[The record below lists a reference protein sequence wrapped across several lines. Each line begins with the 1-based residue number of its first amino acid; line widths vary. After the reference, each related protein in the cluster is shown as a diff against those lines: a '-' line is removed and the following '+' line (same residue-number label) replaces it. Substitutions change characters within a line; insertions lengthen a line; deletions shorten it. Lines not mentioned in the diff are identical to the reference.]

1 MAAALQSN
9 HAAPQ
14 GSTVCIPDEVST
26 VRGGY
31 PTIDEK
37 PMFRYAHSP
46 SRWRVLA
53 GRVVP
58 ALSKIP
64 LTPGSQRVRR
74 EKDGKLQTDDHR
86 VSLERMGLVLIPF
99 KAGPGGSYLR
109 QIEAK
114 NSKAASPYKTYLSA
128 WETASIGSAELEV
141 DEEALA
147 SWLTSLVEDGIIDP
161 PSPQVLA
168 AKVKSVERRVRRAHS
183 APVSRG
189 MILSSDRELEAE
201 LAVWEAALAA
211 HKKQRVSSAVAHLDE
226 DDLGDAPKAKAPK
239 RG

>member
-1 MAAALQSN
+1 MAAALQS

-14 GSTVCIPDEVST
+14 ASTVYIPDEVST

-31 PTIDEK
+31 PTVDEK
-37 PMFRYAHSP
+37 PQFRYAHSP
-46 SRWRVLA
+46 ERWRVLA

-64 LTPGSQRVRR
+64 LTPGSQRVSRGA
-74 EKDGKLQTDDHR
+74 DGKWQTDLQR
-86 VSLERMGLVLIPF
+86 VTLERMGLVLIPF

-114 NSKAASPYKTYLSA
+114 NSKASAPYKTYISA

-147 SWLTSLVEDGIIDP
+147 SWLTSLVDDGVIDP

-168 AKVKSVERRVRRAHS
+168 AKVKSVERRLRRAHS

-189 MILSSDRELEAE
+189 LVLSSDRELEAE

-211 HKKQRVSSAVAHLDE
+211 HKKQRVTSAVAHLDE
-226 DDLGDAPKAKAPK
+226 DDLGDAPKTKAPK